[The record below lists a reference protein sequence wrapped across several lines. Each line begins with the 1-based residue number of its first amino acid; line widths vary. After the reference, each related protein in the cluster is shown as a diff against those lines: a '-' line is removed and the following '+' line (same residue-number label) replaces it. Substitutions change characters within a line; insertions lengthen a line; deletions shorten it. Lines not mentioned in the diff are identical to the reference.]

1 MIQFQQ
7 APQANDPRDLQQLL
21 LSNAKAK
28 ETEERRQ
35 KALAV
40 EEEKT
45 LKLRDKHREAAA
57 SAGRAVGVYSSLA
70 VILLGSTGVISLIDS
85 SINPF
90 MLLGVGALSFAIG
103 GLGGGKEWLERSDEK
118 KKLQAA
124 EKRLAAV
131 AKAKR
136 A

>member
-7 APQANDPRDLQQLL
+7 APQANDPHDLQQLL
-21 LSNAKAK
+21 LSKVEAK

-35 KALAV
+35 KALAA

-57 SAGRAVGVYSSLA
+57 SAGRSVGVYASLA
-70 VILLGSTGVISLIDS
+70 VILLGSVGTIGLIDGN
-85 SINPF
+85 INPF
-90 MLLGVGALSFAIG
+90 TLLGVGAISFAIG

-124 EKRLAAV
+124 EKRLEAV